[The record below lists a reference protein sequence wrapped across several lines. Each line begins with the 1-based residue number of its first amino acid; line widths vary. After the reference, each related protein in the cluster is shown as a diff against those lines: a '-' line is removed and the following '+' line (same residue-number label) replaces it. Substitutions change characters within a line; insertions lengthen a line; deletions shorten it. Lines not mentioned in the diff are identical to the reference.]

1 MKTRRE
7 AAWSLLLLG
16 AAELYLA
23 GSGLPTALA
32 QAAGTAFWATEG
44 KEAFGRLGV
53 LQGLAMLLLVGT
65 GLGLDGIYRETGRGG
80 KRAVLRLWAGGML
93 VLSFGL
99 PPLMGEGWAPFAGY
113 FWLLMSLS
121 LSCWLHALCVQGRE
135 GILAFWEAALC
146 GLLLNPAEGLLE
158 GRLYRLWWKALEE
171 GAGWGG
177 RSGRLLLLLA
187 GLLPAFGA
195 VLLACAWLD
204 PIAGAAVDGL
214 AVTLTTA
221 LLAALPGDAMF
232 GCLLAAACFYADLLL
247 AGWWYGRFAGLLG
260 KACQE
265 RRAQN
270 SEKSGRPAL

>member
-1 MKTRRE
+1 
-7 AAWSLLLLG
+7 
-16 AAELYLA
+16 
-23 GSGLPTALA
+23 
-32 QAAGTAFWATEG
+32 
-44 KEAFGRLGV
+44 
-53 LQGLAMLLLVGT
+53 
-65 GLGLDGIYRETGRGG
+65 
-80 KRAVLRLWAGGML
+80 
-93 VLSFGL
+93 
-99 PPLMGEGWAPFAGY
+99 MGEGWAPFAGY

-158 GRLYRLWWKALEE
+158 GRLYRLWWKALGE